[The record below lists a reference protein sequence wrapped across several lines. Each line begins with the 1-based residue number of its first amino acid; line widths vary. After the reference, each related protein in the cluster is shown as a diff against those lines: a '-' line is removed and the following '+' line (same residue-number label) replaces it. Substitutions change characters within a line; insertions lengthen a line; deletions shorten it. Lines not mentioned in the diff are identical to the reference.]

1 MRNENPEP
9 KGCCGME
16 RLHFDLDDLHRVQV
30 ALLKSVIRVCQ
41 VQDLTWFLGFGS
53 LLGAVREGE
62 IIPWDDSI
70 DVVMPYADYDKLVH
84 LPQEVWGEGLFMQT
98 VESDPQ
104 YPRCYAKLR
113 DSRTTLIQSD
123 YVDYDINHGIYINI
137 MPLINLADIPELRR
151 RQMRAAR
158 LYRALTERQASC
170 GAGVFERLYA
180 SLLISATPLK
190 HRKEKLACFKTE
202 IIRYCSEKTE
212 CCFAFAGSISLSLA
226 LPVEWFKSAEEC
238 EFEGL
243 KVKIPHGWKEWLS
256 LRYGD
261 YMTAPIADLQ
271 GDKLA
276 RFVTLN
282 TEKPYTHYKGTVYCC
297 NR

>member
-1 MRNENPEP
+1 
-9 KGCCGME
+9 ME
-16 RLHFDLDDLHRVQV
+16 RLQFDFDEMHRVQV
-30 ALLKSVIRVCQ
+30 ALLECVIRVCQ
-41 VQDLTWFLGFGS
+41 AQGLTWFLGFGS
-53 LLGAVREGE
+53 LLGAVREGK

-70 DVVMPYADYDKLVH
+70 DVVMPYADYDRLVH

-98 VESDPQ
+98 VETEPQ
-104 YPRCYAKLR
+104 YPKCYAKLR

-137 MPLINLADIPELRR
+137 MPLINLADDLGQRR

-158 LYRALTERQASC
+158 MYRALTERQASC
-170 GAGVFERLYA
+170 ANGVIERLYA
-180 SLLISATPLK
+180 SFLIAVTPLK
-190 HRKEKLACFKTE
+190 QRKIKLDHFKAE
-202 IIRYCSEKTE
+202 VIRYCAEQTK
-212 CCFAFAGSISLSLA
+212 CCFAFAGSISLGLA
-226 LPVEWFKSAEEC
+226 LPVEWFKDAEER

-243 KVKIPHGWKEWLS
+243 KVQIPRGWHEWLS

-261 YMTAPIADLQ
+261 YMTAPISDLQ

-276 RFVTLN
+276 RFVTLS
-282 TEKPYTHYKGTVYCC
+282 TEKPYTHYKGTTYCC